1 MAKRKQDYSGG
12 AYTDID
18 GMSRQFTI
26 IDHDKKTTI
35 SAIVDVEGASQAFK
49 KDREKMIER
58 ILALPP
64 SAVPFIFTDFTT
76 RGESIQWNE
85 KMIRDEG
92 LPFDKLRDIEV
103 LTRKRAFPNED

>member
-35 SAIVDVEGASQAFK
+35 SAIVDVEGAS
-49 KDREKMIER
+49 
-58 ILALPP
+58 
-64 SAVPFIFTDFTT
+64 
-76 RGESIQWNE
+76 
-85 KMIRDEG
+85 
-92 LPFDKLRDIEV
+92 
-103 LTRKRAFPNED
+103 